1 VITKAHSCELMEPQD
16 TLLALY
22 VNAYY
27 ICIEISADLYQE
39 STSLTLQ
46 VAIKKKSIGMIPK
59 ILPFCEFISHHS
71 PLPPISFHFIR
82 KLPSF
87 RSNFPR
93 RRHGQSADCCDVLI
107 SSLLKSKMYVDLAHA
122 VPVLLSLGPCKGDMS
137 SLLRRML

>member
-1 VITKAHSCELMEPQD
+1 VITKAHSSELMEPQRHL
-16 TLLALY
+16 TRT

-46 VAIKKKSIGMIPK
+46 VAKKNSAGMIPE

-93 RRHGQSADCCDVLI
+93 RRHGQSAGSCDVLI
-107 SSLLKSKMYVDLAHA
+107 SSLLISKMYVGLAHA
-122 VPVLLSLGPCKGDMS
+122 VPVLFSLGPCKGDMS